1 MREFYSSYPRRDKLC
16 FSMVSKVSGFA
27 SELRH
32 ELCARNAAFA
42 EAQRFSHVKSYGAV
56 PVIVYA
62 PEADGRRHGNFFGA
76 SYRAILKHPEW
87 MRRMTKIH
95 AQARRSLPTG
105 DFSLHHRWR
114 ELDSCMS
121 SDALLMNIFCCP
133 GACTSKTI
141 AGMLGIEVTDM
152 PEFGHRARVPLLNAK
167 FDRTEVDMKLGKLL
181 VESKLTENDFQSQES
196 ALVERYRDLETIFDV
211 PSLPR
216 SGDHY
221 LSYQLIRNVLAAYAS
236 GTSFCVIADARR
248 PDLIEAWHTVM
259 RCVRD
264 VELRTRCK
272 VLTWQEL
279 SRALPRKLQKFLDV
293 KYGIGAPANN
303 RA

>member
-1 MREFYSSYPRRDKLC
+1 
-16 FSMVSKVSGFA
+16 MVSKVSGFA
-27 SELRH
+27 SELRR

-42 EAQRFSHVKSYGAV
+42 EAQQLSHVKSYGAV
-56 PVIVYA
+56 PVVVYA
-62 PEADGRRHGNFFGA
+62 PEADGRRHGNFFYA
-76 SYRAILKHPEW
+76 SYRAILERPEW
-87 MRRMTKIH
+87 ARRMAKIH
-95 AQARRSLPTG
+95 AQARRSLPNG
-105 DFSLHHRWR
+105 KLSLTVDHRWK
-114 ELDSCMS
+114 ELDSSMS

-133 GACTSKTI
+133 RVCTSKTL
-141 AGMLGIEVTDM
+141 ALMLGTEAADV
-152 PEFGHRARVPLLNAK
+152 PEFGHKARVPLLNGK
-167 FDRTEVDMKLGKLL
+167 FDRTEVDMKVGRLL
-181 VESKLTENDFQSQES
+181 VESKLTENNFQVQKAE
-196 ALVERYRDLETIFDV
+196 LVERYRDLKTIFDV

-221 LSYQLIRNVLAAYAS
+221 LSYQLIRNVLAAHAS